1 MARKSPELAA
11 GIPDLQVDLDRQE
24 WSAFCRFQTFGAHL
38 GIRATEARF
47 LERLDERLPPIREPY
62 ESGPLDVQYSF
73 AAHGNSVLLYRDG
86 TKVVQAINVRTALA
100 WLELDFHKRIGQHSP
115 NRLFVHAGAVAWK
128 GCSIVIPGRTRLGK
142 TSLVRALVELGATY
156 YSDDWAVFDERG
168 WLVPYPKRLSIR
180 RPGGGM
186 RQRPV
191 EELGGVAATEPLP
204 LGMVVMTKFREGANW
219 RPRENS
225 RAQAMMALWE
235 RAVVARKRASF
246 ALPILEKAVANAD
259 VLKGPRGEAPEV
271 ARALL
276 EYAEHRSR

>member
-1 MARKSPELAA
+1 MARRSPELTA
-11 GIPDLQVDLDRQE
+11 GIPDLQVEIDRQE
-24 WSAFCRFQTFGAHL
+24 WSAFRRFRTFGVHI
-38 GIRATEARF
+38 GVRATEARH
-47 LERLDERLPPIREPY
+47 LERLDEWLPPIWEPY

-73 AAHGNSVLLYRDG
+73 AAHGESVLLYRDQA
-86 TKVVQAINVRTALA
+86 KVVQAIGLRRALA
-100 WLELDFHKRIGQHSP
+100 RLELDFHKRIGQHSP

-128 GCSIVIPGRTRLGK
+128 GCAVVAPGRTRLGK
-142 TSLVRALVELGATY
+142 TSLVRALVEAGATY

-180 RPGGGM
+180 QPGGGM
-186 RQRPV
+186 TRRRV

-204 LGMVVMTKFREGANW
+204 LGMVVMTKFREGASW

-235 RAVVARKRASF
+235 RAIVARNRPDF
-246 ALPILEKAVANAD
+246 ALPILEKAVKSAA
-259 VLKGPRGEAPEV
+259 VLKGPRGEASEV

-276 EYAEHRSR
+276 DFAETRFP